1 MKIENIATRVF
12 KEEKEN
18 PAELINLKELK
29 IKGKFDGAQKITLLA
44 LKSDYI
50 SNTGPW
56 INT

>member
-18 PAELINLKELK
+18 PVEPINLKEFR

-50 SNTGPW
+50 SNTGP
-56 INT
+56 

>member
-18 PAELINLKELK
+18 PAELINLKEFK

-50 SNTGPW
+50 SNTGP
-56 INT
+56 